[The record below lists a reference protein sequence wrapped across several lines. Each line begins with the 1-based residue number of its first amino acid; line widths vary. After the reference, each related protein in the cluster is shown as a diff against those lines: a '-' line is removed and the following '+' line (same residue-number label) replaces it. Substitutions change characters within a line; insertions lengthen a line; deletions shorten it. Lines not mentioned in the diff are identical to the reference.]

1 MNGSLLQILLELAGV
16 VAAAYAAL
24 INIVFRMYVKMADE
38 RHADVVKQLELLRQR
53 SHDTLNGLAEVK
65 AVMHMRKTDRE

>member
-1 MNGSLLQILLELAGV
+1 
-16 VAAAYAAL
+16 
-24 INIVFRMYVKMADE
+24 MYVKMADE